1 MEELDPKL
9 ARKEAVNDAKRAL
22 IMDAALKVIGRDGYA
37 AVRFEDIAEEA
48 GFSKA
53 SIYHYFPD
61 KEALIMHII
70 IREQRATYE
79 KCVEVVGRGLPFL
92 DTVREFAIAFTDRFF
107 GSGRFFE
114 KYIGSTTPSPS
125 LVSGFLLGFASSM
138 TKHEEL
144 LKTSVMCKNEIYGL
158 LTQVIAKAK
167 ADDVLTIPVEDEII
181 CCFIFSFF
189 QAYIMHSFEHLQCVG
204 QDWAPNEKFNIS
216 GAYNKALDSLFI
228 FLGPWIKD
236 GSQNRRW
243 YDVQQNQ

>member
-37 AVRFEDIAEEA
+37 NVRLEDIGEEA

-70 IREQRATYE
+70 IREQRATYD

-92 DTVREFAIAFTDRFF
+92 DTVREFAMAICDRFF

-114 KYIGSTTPSPS
+114 QYIGGAPS
-125 LVSGFLLGFASSM
+125 LSMVSGFMSGFASSI

-144 LKTSVMCKNEIYGL
+144 LRTSITWKSEISGL
-158 LTQVIAKAK
+158 LLRVITEARK
-167 ADDVLTIPVEDEII
+167 DGILTIPVEDGVV
-181 CCFIFSFF
+181 CCFMLSFF
-189 QAYIMHSFEHLQCVG
+189 QTFIMQSLESLQC
-204 QDWAPNEKFNIS
+204 NEQEWGANAKINVS

-228 FLGPWIKD
+228 LLGPWIKD
-236 GSQNRRW
+236 GSSNRRW
-243 YDVQQNQ
+243 YDVQ